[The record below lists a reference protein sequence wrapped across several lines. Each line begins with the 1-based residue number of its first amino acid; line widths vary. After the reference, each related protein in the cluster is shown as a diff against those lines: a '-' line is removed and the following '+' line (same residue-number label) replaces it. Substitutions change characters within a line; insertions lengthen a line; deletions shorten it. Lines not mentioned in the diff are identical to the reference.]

1 MNTISIPAIL
11 ALPVAERIRLAELIW
26 DSIANTPEAATLSQT
41 QQTDLLA
48 RLQEFE
54 AEPEAGY
61 TWEQVRAHIKNKPCH
76 TA

>member
-26 DSIANTPEAATLSQT
+26 DSVANTPEVATLPQV
-41 QQTDLLA
+41 QETDLLA
-48 RLQEFE
+48 RLREFE

-61 TWEQVRAHIKNKPCH
+61 TWEQVRAHIKNKTCH